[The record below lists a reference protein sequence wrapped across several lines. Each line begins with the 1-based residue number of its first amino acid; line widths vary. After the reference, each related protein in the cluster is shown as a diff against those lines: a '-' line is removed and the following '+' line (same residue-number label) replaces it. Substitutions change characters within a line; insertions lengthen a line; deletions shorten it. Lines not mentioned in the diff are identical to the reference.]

1 MVKVFSYKGKSIEE
15 IQKMSL
21 EDFAKLLPSR
31 QRRSL
36 KRGLTPLEKKV
47 LENIRISKKPVRTHA
62 REMII
67 LPEMVGKKM
76 AVYSGKEWIPMDITA
91 DMMGHRLGEFA
102 QTRKKVMHSSPG
114 VGATR
119 SSKFLPLK

>member
-1 MVKVFSYKGKSIEE
+1 MAKIFSFKGKSLEE
-15 IQKMSL
+15 IQGMSL
-21 EDFAKLLPSR
+21 EDFSRLLPSR

-36 KRGLTPLEKKV
+36 RRGLTPLQKNV
-47 LENIRISKKPVRTHA
+47 LERTRRSTKPVRTHA

-67 LPEMVGKKM
+67 LPEMVGKKFLIY
-76 AVYSGKEWIPMDITA
+76 AGKEWVALDINA
-91 DMMGHRLGEFA
+91 DMLGHRLGEFA

>member
-1 MVKVFSYKGKSIEE
+1 MAKIFSFKGKSLEE
-15 IQKMSL
+15 LQGMSL
-21 EDFAKLLPSR
+21 EDFSRLLPSR

-36 KRGLTPLEKKV
+36 RRGLTPLEKKL
-47 LENIRISKKPVRTHA
+47 LERTRRSSKPIRTHT

-67 LPEMVGKKM
+67 LPEMVGKKFLIH
-76 AVYSGKEWIPMDITA
+76 SGKEWMTLDVNA
-91 DMMGHRLGEFA
+91 DMLGHRLGEFA
-102 QTRKKVMHSSPG
+102 LTRKKVMHSSPG